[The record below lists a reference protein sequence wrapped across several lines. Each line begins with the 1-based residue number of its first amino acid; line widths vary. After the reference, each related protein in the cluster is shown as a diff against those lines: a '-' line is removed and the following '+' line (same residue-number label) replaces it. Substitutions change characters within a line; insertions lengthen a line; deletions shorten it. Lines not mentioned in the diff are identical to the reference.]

1 MITMETKKIS
11 IKVGGK
17 EYPCYPT
24 MGAML
29 RFKDAT
35 GREASQM
42 TNSLSDMATYLW
54 ACVTSAC
61 NRENKDF
68 GMTLQ
73 DFADAIDTEEME
85 SWINSFSDVEEEGTE
100 SKKK

>member
-1 MITMETKKIS
+1 MEKKKMS
-11 IKVGGK
+11 IKVGK
-17 EYPCYPT
+17 QEYPCYPT

-35 GREASQM
+35 GREATTM

-54 ACVTSAC
+54 ACVSSAC
-61 NRENKDF
+61 NREGKEF
-68 GMTLQ
+68 GMSLQ

-85 SWINSFSDVEEEGTE
+85 SWVDSFSEAGEDQED